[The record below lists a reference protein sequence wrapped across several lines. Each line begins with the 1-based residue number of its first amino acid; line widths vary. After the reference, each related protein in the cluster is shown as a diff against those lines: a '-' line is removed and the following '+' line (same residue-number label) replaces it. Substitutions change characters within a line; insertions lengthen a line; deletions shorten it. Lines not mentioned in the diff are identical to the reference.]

1 MEQLTNL
8 DRLHLQLGNKQY
20 LSDEEYCVL
29 LKENNI
35 EPDMYYVK
43 KNKRKLL
50 LTVLDILK
58 ILQNDD
64 DCYKKLSDD
73 VTHFSQSEAF
83 KYLSQRIDS
92 LENDIAKLPLDEE
105 EEQANS
111 DAFLFFKRGW

>member
-20 LSDEEYCVL
+20 LEDEEYCVL
-29 LKENNI
+29 LKENNL

-58 ILQNDD
+58 ILLNDD
-64 DCYKKLSDD
+64 ENYRKMSDD
-73 VTHFSQSEAF
+73 VTHFSQSEAY
-83 KYLSQRIDS
+83 KYLSQRIEA
-92 LENDIAKLPLDEE
+92 LENEIARLPLDEE

-111 DAFLFFKRGW
+111 DCFIMFKRGW

>member
-1 MEQLTNL
+1 MMTNL
-8 DRLHLQLGNKQY
+8 ERLNLELGHKEY
-20 LSDEEYCVL
+20 LSQDEYIVL
-29 LKENNI
+29 LEENGLVSDLFYN
-35 EPDMYYVK
+35 K
-43 KNKRKLL
+43 RNKRKLL

-111 DAFLFFKRGW
+111 DCFIMFRRGW